1 MRNTRLWIGLAAA
14 TAAGVLAASGFN
26 FVGAQELPAAP
37 PATRPADDAAAKAD
51 DAAAKPARKRP
62 SRLIKPYSELDD
74 LSPQQE
80 AGIKSIHA
88 QILDRKAEL
97 DRAERQQ
104 IMALLSDEQKD
115 KVAAMEADAD
125 QKIKERSAAARQRA
139 ATRKSAGGQGDKP
152 DDAGG
157 DDASGM

>member
-26 FVGAQELPAAP
+26 FVGAQESPAAP
-37 PATRPADDAAAKAD
+37 PATRPAD

-80 AGIKSIHA
+80 AGIKSIHS

-104 IMALLSDEQKD
+104 IMALLSDEQKE
-115 KVAAMEADAD
+115 KVAAMEAEAD
-125 QKIKERSAAARQRA
+125 QKTKERSAAARQRA
-139 ATRKSAGGQGDKP
+139 ATRKSAGGEGDKS

-157 DDASGM
+157 DDAGGM